1 MAAAV
6 RRWCGRGVRVEVT
19 VVRERVNRAVMLAS
33 SAAAVGAGEGAG
45 MGVLL
50 EVALGTRER
59 GIDDVAKV
67 WLQADVQ
74 EAEHREQLVDGAA
87 AQPVVVEV
95 VGYHKVLEALQQ
107 LHGKEEEHAARELDV
122 LSARVDPNRH
132 EQPEERKTERG
143 LLVEAHGGLLVGLEP
158 GVPGCDATPLD
169 DASSHTDA
177 QTQDR
182 GSGAKADT

>member
-1 MAAAV
+1 M
-6 RRWCGRGVRVEVT
+6 EVT
-19 VVRERVNRAVMLAS
+19 VVRERVSRVVMLVS
-33 SAAAVGAGEGAG
+33 SAAAVGAGAGVG

-132 EQPEERKTERG
+132 EQPEERETERG

-169 DASSHTDA
+169 DASPPT
-177 QTQDR
+177 R
-182 GSGAKADT
+182 LWIGGFR

>member
-1 MAAAV
+1 M
-6 RRWCGRGVRVEVT
+6 
-19 VVRERVNRAVMLAS
+19 VRERVSGVVMLVN
-33 SAAAVGAGEGAG
+33 SAAAAGAGEGVG

-50 EVALGTRER
+50 EVALGARER

-95 VGYHKVLEALQQ
+95 VGYHKVLEALQK

-169 DASSHTDA
+169 DASSHRRS
-177 QTQDR
+177 DR
-182 GSGAKADT
+182 GSPDQEQTSGHISEGIRESD